1 MKDYYKI
8 LGVSENVT
16 EEEIKKAYR
25 KLAHKYHPDKSGG
38 NEEKFKEINEAYQV
52 LSSREKRSQYDRV
65 KKMGASFDSAQDW
78 DFNQAGGP
86 FGGFQGGPFD
96 WAQGRPFGGAQGP
109 FGSNQGFD
117 FDFGNFGDMYDLN
130 DIFEAFFGSL
140 GVKDKR
146 RTYKRG
152 SDIEISQEITLEE
165 AFKGIEKII
174 KYNTFIKCHKCQG
187 LGYDQK
193 LGVEKCSVCA
203 GKGEIKETKNT
214 FFGSF
219 TQVKSCPSCF
229 GTSSVP
235 KKMCAECS
243 GTGKQRG
250 EKEVKIKILQGVA
263 DEQIIKITSAG
274 EAGERGAGEG
284 DLFVRIKIK
293 PHPVF
298 IRKGNDLFIKK
309 EIKISDLI
317 LILTDS
323 GKSLEVPII
332 SGWKKEI
339 KLPKDFNLT
348 QPIMV
353 EGEGMPRFNQV
364 GRGNLFVE
372 FKIKKPSKISGKAQ
386 KLLEELKRELEE

>member
-8 LGVSENVT
+8 LGVSESAT

-25 KLAHKYHPDKSGG
+25 KLALKYHPDKSGG
-38 NEEKFKEINEAYQV
+38 DDKKFKEINEAYQV
-52 LSSREKRSQYDRV
+52 LSSREKRLQYDRV
-65 KKMGASFDSAQDW
+65 KKMGGDFSASGW
-78 DFNQAGGP
+78 DFGQTGGP
-86 FGGFQGGPFD
+86 FGGFQGGPFS
-96 WAQGRPFGGAQGP
+96 AQGGP
-109 FGSNQGFD
+109 ASGYD
-117 FDFGNFGDMYDLN
+117 FDFGNFAEMYDLG
-130 DIFEAFFGSL
+130 DIFEAFFGGL

-152 SDIEISQEITLEE
+152 SDIEISQEVTLEE

-174 KYNTFIKCHKCQG
+174 KYNTFIKCYKCGG

-203 GKGEIKETKNT
+203 GKGEIKETKDT

-219 TQVKSCPSCF
+219 TQVKTCPTCF
-229 GTSSVP
+229 GTGSVP

-250 EKEVKIKILQGVA
+250 EKEVKIKILPGVA
-263 DEQIIKITSAG
+263 DEQIIKITGAG

-284 DLFVRIKIK
+284 DLFVKVKIK
-293 PHPVF
+293 PHSIF
-298 IRKGNDLFIKK
+298 ARKGNDLFVKK

-317 LILTDS
+317 LILTDL
-323 GKSLEVPII
+323 GKPLEAPII
-332 SGWKKEI
+332 SGGKKEI
-339 KLPKDFNLT
+339 KLPKDFDLSRSV
-348 QPIMV
+348 II
-353 EGEGMPRFNQV
+353 EGEGMPHFNQG

-372 FKIKKPSKISGKAQ
+372 FKIKNPSKISGKAQ
-386 KLLEELKRELEE
+386 KILEELKKELEE